1 MSQQSII
8 YFPLPSNLTDELLK
22 FYLKDHFNDHCTV
35 ADSFDTDAAEAHT
48 YMMFDFAEIHQNPRD
63 EHNSLRQNSLHN
75 DPRVHY
81 IIINMQ
87 PGTEDTLSHFL
98 HLHKVRGIFYK
109 DDPLDV
115 FQKGLHS
122 IFQGEVWVPRKV
134 LLNWVNSPER
144 LPPAGKPQQILS
156 LREKAVLKL
165 VADGKSNQDISE
177 DLSISTNTVKV
188 HLYNIYKKLKVSN
201 RIQAVRWFAD
211 HGGRG

>member
-22 FYLKDHFNDHCTV
+22 FYIKDHFNDHCTV
-35 ADSFDTDAAEAHT
+35 ADSFDADAAGAHT
-48 YMMFDFAEIHQNPRD
+48 YLMFDFAEIPQNQNN
-63 EHNSLRQNSLHN
+63 EQVNQQENSYHD

-81 IIINMQ
+81 IVINMR
-87 PGTEDTLSHFL
+87 PGTEDSLSHFL

-115 FQKGLHS
+115 FHKGLHS

-144 LPPAGKPQQILS
+144 VVPAGNTQKILS

-165 VADGKSNQDISE
+165 VADGKSNQGISE

-188 HLYNIYKKLKVSN
+188 HLYNIYRKLKVSN

-211 HGGRG
+211 NGGG

>member
-22 FYLKDHFNDHCTV
+22 FYIKDHFDDHCTV
-35 ADSFDTDAAEAHT
+35 TDSFDGDAAGAHT
-48 YMMFDFAEIHQNPRD
+48 YLMLDFAEIHQNQKD
-63 EHNSLRQNSLHN
+63 EQINLPEDSCHDDS
-75 DPRVHY
+75 RVHY
-81 IIINMQ
+81 IVINMQ
-87 PGTEDTLSHFL
+87 PGTEDSLSHFL
-98 HLHKVRGIFYK
+98 QLHKVRGLFYK
-109 DDPLDV
+109 DDPLAV
-115 FQKGLHS
+115 FHKGLHS

-144 LPPAGKPQQILS
+144 LTPADNTQQVLS
-156 LREKAVLKL
+156 LRETTVLKL

-177 DLSISTNTVKV
+177 ALSISTNTVKV

-211 HGGRG
+211 HGGG